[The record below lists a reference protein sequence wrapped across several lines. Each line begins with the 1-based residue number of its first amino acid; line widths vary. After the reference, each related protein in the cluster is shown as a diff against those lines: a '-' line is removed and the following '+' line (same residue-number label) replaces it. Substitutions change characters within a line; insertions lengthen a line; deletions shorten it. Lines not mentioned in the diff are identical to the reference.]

1 LPTDTLTLPSHG
13 QPFRGIQARISQRH
27 GYQGERL
34 ADVMDARTGSP
45 CSTANILPIMF
56 KRERGLQQTTFA
68 MGEALAHWH
77 LLWFDDK
84 LQHRLV
90 PDAICRFS
98 APAG

>member
-1 LPTDTLTLPSHG
+1 
-13 QPFRGIQARISQRH
+13 
-27 GYQGERL
+27 
-34 ADVMDARTGSP
+34 
-45 CSTANILPIMF
+45 MF